1 MKLFEYSVL
10 TAFILIVIGLL
21 FAVGRDGVKKAIL
34 GFPRSQKF
42 AVGLL
47 VVALAWFI
55 GRHVMS
61 LTSADFGEYKP
72 YIGLIAV
79 FIAVSSY
86 IFVNDFLAVRSF
98 CILILFYSRET
109 LDAAWLQ
116 EPTSRLLLVSI
127 IYLLITSALYF
138 GAWPYRMRDFLNWI
152 FEKQNRAASFGW
164 VFVGVGFALF
174 GVAFS
179 Y

>member
-138 GAWPYRMRDFLNWI
+138 GAWPYRMRDFLNWLYHNTKRPKTLGFSLI
-152 FEKQNRAASFGW
+152 VYSLVLACVSFT
-164 VFVGVGFALF
+164 
-174 GVAFS
+174 